1 MFQAIFDLDNPVF
14 RFLSRLVDLV
24 VLNVLFLISCIPV
37 FTIGAALTALYY
49 VCINDWNPQ
58 DAHIFKKYTKSFKE
72 NFKKSTIIWLIML
85 AAGVVVGTDLWYM
98 LSRWRD
104 TGVGAYRIG
113 IIICII
119 CTILYLCIFTYVWP
133 LQAKFENKIA
143 ATLKNALGMAVAHLP
158 ETLIA
163 WCIAG
168 VAGYC
173 VYRYTIMLAMFLVLL
188 CSTVAYIQSTLFR
201 NVFAPYLGLE
211 EDEEDDGV
219 WSRETETEVENRYAD
234 AKIEAAKLAEAMA
247 EQEAEE
253 AETTEMSVET
263 QETEEAGTPE
273 PIKEAIEAE
282 TPEPISEAPESRE
295 PEEEQ

>member
-24 VLNVLFLISCIPV
+24 VLNVLFLISCIPM

-253 AETTEMSVET
+253 ES
-263 QETEEAGTPE
+263 E
-273 PIKEAIEAE
+273 PIKETMETEEAE
-282 TPEPISEAPESRE
+282 TPEPISETPESGE
-295 PEEEQ
+295 PEEVQ